1 MQIWYII
8 GSIYSRPTHTDL
20 FQSAT
25 CLNSFVAGKTDMIC
39 GRLLGFFQK
48 QLGKKCF
55 HNTVK
60 SWRNEQVHSPTLIVI
75 DGHIMDL
82 WEIYFLLRDK
92 LNEATL
98 CREWLVITCIK
109 LPYNAILSVW
119 RSAIWRPIF
128 LLERSR
134 LSIGHCTGGHIVH
147 RSNETVSQCWA
158 SSITLP

>member
-119 RSAIWRPIF
+119 RSHPIHRA
-128 LLERSR
+128 LYRWPHSSQVQR
-134 LSIGHCTGGHIVH
+134 NSQSVLSLKHNPT
-147 RSNETVSQCWA
+147 
-158 SSITLP
+158 ITML